1 MNRIL
6 VVGSGVMGSGIAQS
20 FAISGYSVIV
30 NDIQVDFLSRA
41 ERNISVNLSLLVEE
55 GVMTEQEKQK
65 AQSNISYTC
74 DLEEAVK
81 QADFIIEAIPEV
93 IELKWKLYQDIEKV
107 MKRDAIIAS
116 NTSTFPISRLA
127 ERTS

>member
-1 MNRIL
+1 MIYKSIYYLIIGMIFACKIDDYISSMTKLEGVHIMNRIL

-30 NDIQVDFLSRA
+30 NDIHVDFLSRA

-65 AQSNISYTC
+65 AQSKY
-74 DLEEAVK
+74 
-81 QADFIIEAIPEV
+81 F
-93 IELKWKLYQDIEKV
+93 LY
-107 MKRDAIIAS
+107 
-116 NTSTFPISRLA
+116 L
-127 ERTS
+127 